1 MALYT
6 SSQALIAVNFTGVV
20 IDNEPWEL
28 WEDGQKKAES
38 LKAFPGGMKDGFE
51 LGSTP
56 TREPLKVGRKWSD
69 PLIGAYKTLETLVGF
84 GKAEASRTTLNAS
97 KLPVGSPITLSG
109 IVLEVGQVMYKA
121 GPSEELMLMV
131 TIGTD
136 VAGA

>member
-1 MALYT
+1 MLYT
-6 SSQALIAVNFTGVV
+6 SSQALITVNFQGVT

-38 LKAFPGGMKDGFE
+38 LKAFPGGMKDGVE

-56 TREPLKVGRKWSD
+56 TREPLKLGRKWCD
-69 PLIGAYKTLETLVGF
+69 PLIAAYKSLEALIGF
-84 GKAEASRTTLNAS
+84 GPMEASRTTLNAS
-97 KLPVGSPITLSG
+97 KQPVGPPITLTG
-109 IVLEVGQVMYKA
+109 IVLEVGPVMYKA

-131 TIGTD
+131 TMGTN